1 MPERSETRES
11 LKRDRHTNARGRS
24 ALNKAKAS
32 LKTPAQ
38 LETEAVEANL
48 LMAGVAV
55 LGVTC
60 LIMIGVAYMLGA
72 RFDLVFED
80 AVKFVGKLLFNVEP
94 DEIAPV
100 HEEL

>member
-1 MPERSETRES
+1 
-11 LKRDRHTNARGRS
+11 
-24 ALNKAKAS
+24 

-48 LMAGVAV
+48 MMAGVAV

-80 AVKFVGKLLFNVEP
+80 AVKFVGKFLFNVEP

>member
-1 MPERSETRES
+1 
-11 LKRDRHTNARGRS
+11 
-24 ALNKAKAS
+24 
-32 LKTPAQ
+32 
-38 LETEAVEANL
+38 
-48 LMAGVAV
+48 MAGVAV

-80 AVKFVGKLLFNVEP
+80 AVKFVGKFLFNVEP